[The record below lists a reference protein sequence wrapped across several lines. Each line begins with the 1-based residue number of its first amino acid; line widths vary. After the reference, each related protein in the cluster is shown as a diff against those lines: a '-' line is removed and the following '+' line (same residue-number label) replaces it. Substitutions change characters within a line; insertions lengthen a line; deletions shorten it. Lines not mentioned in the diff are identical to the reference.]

1 MRYFWRYTQIIL
13 IPPIIKGHQV
23 ESSNEIVI
31 DQTLADKGFK
41 IGDILSLS
49 QSDEKLKVVGIVE
62 SAKYNASCYSLIIK
76 PLRNL
81 IPNYQK
87 IKQML

>member
-1 MRYFWRYTQIIL
+1 MKINHIKTTRSYYLKPSSGRRKCVTFWRYTQIIF

-41 IGDILSLS
+41 IGTSYLYLNQTKS
-49 QSDEKLKVVGIVE
+49 
-62 SAKYNASCYSLIIK
+62 
-76 PLRNL
+76 
-81 IPNYQK
+81 
-87 IKQML
+87 

>member
-41 IGDILSLS
+41 IGDILSFIS
-49 QSDEKLKVVGIVE
+49 IRRK
-62 SAKYNASCYSLIIK
+62 AKSGRYCRK
-76 PLRNL
+76 C
-81 IPNYQK
+81 
-87 IKQML
+87 